1 MAYLFAEKYV
11 GIRVK
16 IEELKGERM
25 KKPLPIGI
33 DDFKKLRDNDFYYT
47 DKTLFI
53 KELLDKRSEVSLFT
67 RPRRFGKTLELS
79 MVKYF
84 FESVHDPDGCSDDN
98 SSLFKGLKIMD
109 AGERYTRHLGQYPV
123 ICISLKSARQPDFE
137 KAFIMLKRQIADEFR
152 RHKYVTDSLE
162 ESDKLRYN
170 LIMNETDEDAQYLDA
185 LAFLSRILNEYHKR
199 KVIILMDEYDVP
211 LENAYFKG
219 FYDKMTDF
227 IRSLFESA
235 LKTNPNLEFAV
246 ITGCLRISKESIF
259 TGLNNLEIISIM
271 NTNYAEYFGFTQEE
285 VECMLSYYGIE
296 EKKEEAKKWY
306 DGYFFGNTEV
316 YNPWS
321 VINYV
326 KAASADHGAFPKP
339 YWANTSSNSIVR
351 ELVERADSSVKQEME
366 ELIAGGTIEKP
377 VHEDITYDEVYKTED
392 NLWNFLFFTG
402 YLKKQSERFD
412 GETIYLTLALP
423 NTEVKL
429 IYRNTILDWFNQ
441 NIKKKDF
448 SALYRGILQRETDVL
463 EREISKNLMETI
475 SFFDYKEDY
484 YHGFLAGLLK
494 MMDGYILK
502 SNRESGLGRSDLL
515 LLSPAYEG
523 VAVIMEL
530 KIADSFAQ
538 LNDSAHQALCQI
550 KEKKY
555 DAELKLE
562 GYHTFI
568 YYGISFFKKLCRVI
582 AE

>member
-1 MAYLFAEKYV
+1 
-11 GIRVK
+11 
-16 IEELKGERM
+16 M
-25 KKPLPIGI
+25 KKTLPLGV
-33 DDFKKLRDNDFYYT
+33 DDFKKLRENDFYYI

-53 KELLDKRSEVSLFT
+53 KELLDKRSQVSHFT

-79 MVKYF
+79 MLKYF
-84 FESVHDPDGCSDDN
+84 FESAHAPDGCSDDN

-246 ITGCLRISKESIF
+246 ITGCLRISKENIF

-392 NLWNFLFFTG
+392 NLWNFMFFTG

-530 KIADSFAQ
+530 KITDSFAQ
-538 LNDSAHQALCQI
+538 LNDSARQALCQI

>member
-1 MAYLFAEKYV
+1 
-11 GIRVK
+11 
-16 IEELKGERM
+16 M
-25 KKPLPIGI
+25 KKTLPLGV
-33 DDFKKLRDNDFYYT
+33 DDFKKLRENDFYYI

-53 KELLDKRSEVSLFT
+53 KELLDKRSQVSHFT

-79 MVKYF
+79 MLKYF
-84 FESVHDPDGCSDDN
+84 FESVHVPDGCSDDN

-530 KIADSFAQ
+530 KITDSFAQ
-538 LNDSAHQALCQI
+538 LNDSARQALCQI

>member
-79 MVKYF
+79 MLKYF
-84 FESVHDPDGCSDDN
+84 FESVHVPDGCSDDN

-285 VECMLSYYGIE
+285 VESMLSYYGIE

-306 DGYFFGNTEV
+306 DGYLFGNTEV

-530 KIADSFAQ
+530 KITDSFAQ
-538 LNDSAHQALCQI
+538 LNDSARQALCQI

>member
-79 MVKYF
+79 MLKYF
-84 FESVHDPDGCSDDN
+84 FESVHVPDGCSDDN

-152 RHKYVTDSLE
+152 RHKYVTDNLE

-285 VECMLSYYGIE
+285 VESMLSYYGIE
-296 EKKEEAKKWY
+296 EKKRK
-306 DGYFFGNTEV
+306 
-316 YNPWS
+316 
-321 VINYV
+321 
-326 KAASADHGAFPKP
+326 
-339 YWANTSSNSIVR
+339 R
-351 ELVERADSSVKQEME
+351 
-366 ELIAGGTIEKP
+366 
-377 VHEDITYDEVYKTED
+377 
-392 NLWNFLFFTG
+392 
-402 YLKKQSERFD
+402 
-412 GETIYLTLALP
+412 
-423 NTEVKL
+423 
-429 IYRNTILDWFNQ
+429 
-441 NIKKKDF
+441 
-448 SALYRGILQRETDVL
+448 
-463 EREISKNLMETI
+463 KN
-475 SFFDYKEDY
+475 
-484 YHGFLAGLLK
+484 G
-494 MMDGYILK
+494 MMDI
-502 SNRESGLGRSDLL
+502 SSETRRCII
-515 LLSPAYEG
+515 PG
-523 VAVIMEL
+523 V
-530 KIADSFAQ
+530 
-538 LNDSAHQALCQI
+538 
-550 KEKKY
+550 
-555 DAELKLE
+555 
-562 GYHTFI
+562 
-568 YYGISFFKKLCRVI
+568 
-582 AE
+582 

>member
-1 MAYLFAEKYV
+1 M
-11 GIRVK
+11 I
-16 IEELKGERM
+16 
-25 KKPLPIGI
+25 
-33 DDFKKLRDNDFYYT
+33 T
-47 DKTLFI
+47 
-53 KELLDKRSEVSLFT
+53 
-67 RPRRFGKTLELS
+67 
-79 MVKYF
+79 
-84 FESVHDPDGCSDDN
+84 
-98 SSLFKGLKIMD
+98 
-109 AGERYTRHLGQYPV
+109 
-123 ICISLKSARQPDFE
+123 
-137 KAFIMLKRQIADEFR
+137 
-152 RHKYVTDSLE
+152 
-162 ESDKLRYN
+162 
-170 LIMNETDEDAQYLDA
+170 
-185 LAFLSRILNEYHKR
+185 IL
-199 KVIILMDEYDVP
+199 
-211 LENAYFKG
+211 
-219 FYDKMTDF
+219 
-227 IRSLFESA
+227 
-235 LKTNPNLEFAV
+235 
-246 ITGCLRISKESIF
+246 
-259 TGLNNLEIISIM
+259 
-271 NTNYAEYFGFTQEE
+271 NTNYAEHFGFTEKE
-285 VECMLSYYGIE
+285 VADLLSVYGIE
-296 EKKEEAKKWY
+296 EKCKEVREWY
-306 DGYFFGNTEV
+306 DGYLFGKTEV

-326 KAASADHGAFPKP
+326 KAASADHDAFPRP

-351 ELVERADSSVKQEME
+351 ELVEHADNSVKQEME
-366 ELIAGGTIEKP
+366 SLIDGGTIEKP
-377 VHEDITYDEVYKTED
+377 VHEDITYGEVYKSED

-530 KIADSFAQ
+530 KITDSFAQ
-538 LNDSAHQALCQI
+538 LNDSACQALCQI

>member
-1 MAYLFAEKYV
+1 MY
-11 GIRVK
+11 
-16 IEELKGERM
+16 
-25 KKPLPIGI
+25 KPLPIGI
-33 DDFKKLRDNDFYYT
+33 DDFKKLRENDFYYI

-53 KELLDKRSEVSLFT
+53 KEILDNRSEVKLFT

-79 MVKYF
+79 MLKYF
-84 FESVHDPDGCSDDN
+84 FEAGHDPGGFETDN
-98 SSLFKGLKIMD
+98 SGLFQGLKIMD
-109 AGERYTRHLGQYPV
+109 AGERYAKDLGRYPV
-123 ICISLKSARQPDFE
+123 ISLSLKSSKQPDFGMAFDAVVNEISKEFDRHNYIISGDILLPEE
-137 KAFIMLKRQIADEFR
+137 KEQYIRIRGKRASQIEYATALEFLTRCLK
-152 RHKYVTDSLE
+152 KVY
-162 ESDKLRYN
+162 
-170 LIMNETDEDAQYLDA
+170 
-185 LAFLSRILNEYHKR
+185 R
-199 KVIILMDEYDVP
+199 KNVIILLDEYDVP

-219 FYDKMTDF
+219 FYEKMTDF

-246 ITGCLRISKESIF
+246 ITGCLRVTKESIF

-339 YWANTSSNSIVR
+339 YW
-351 ELVERADSSVKQEME
+351 
-366 ELIAGGTIEKP
+366 

>member
-1 MAYLFAEKYV
+1 
-11 GIRVK
+11 
-16 IEELKGERM
+16 M
-25 KKPLPIGI
+25 KKTLPLGV
-33 DDFKKLRDNDFYYT
+33 DDFKKLRENDFYYI

-53 KELLDKRSEVSLFT
+53 KELLDKRSQVSHFT

-79 MVKYF
+79 MLKYF
-84 FESVHDPDGCSDDN
+84 FESAHAPDGCSDDN

-502 SNRESGLGRSDLL
+502 SNRESGSGRSDLL

-530 KIADSFAQ
+530 KITDSFAQ
-538 LNDSAHQALCQI
+538 LNDSARQALCQI

-568 YYGISFFKKLCRVI
+568 YYGIPFFKKLCRVI